1 MLNKRRLFLYPHSV
15 IQSTTGFHV
24 AVGPGGSSGAKIA
37 STETGRG
44 VVPPRAREGSLE
56 FFICERVSTTS
67 VVRNSRFLFTE
78 GVQGGRRGHAHPH
91 PGPRVRLHSGPNSG
105 ARAPLDPQR
114 TLGPEP
120 PVAASSG
127 GRGVHPAGSLPL
139 LPHRAGGVHHPL
151 ALRRSPGRPDG
162 LPAPS
167 ISRPMVTP
175 GGGRKDNRNL
185 HSRNSYLNSWAPL
198 GGAGRW
204 GGGDEETVSGGSRR
218 LKGFPEQH

>member
-1 MLNKRRLFLYPHSV
+1 MLNKRRLFLYTHSV

-24 AVGPGGSSGAKIA
+24 AVRPGGSSGAKIA

-78 GVQGGRRGHAHPH
+78 GVQGGRRGHARLH

-114 TLGPEP
+114 TLGPER

-139 LPHRAGGVHHPL
+139 PPIGLAGRITPSPSDGRPGVQT
-151 ALRRSPGRPDG
+151 ACLRRPFPGR
-162 LPAPS
+162 
-167 ISRPMVTP
+167 
-175 GGGRKDNRNL
+175 
-185 HSRNSYLNSWAPL
+185 W
-198 GGAGRW
+198 
-204 GGGDEETVSGGSRR
+204 
-218 LKGFPEQH
+218 